1 MNEVMTYLQISPLYP
16 LKERIAT
23 NKHQTKLAVIAPF
36 RGLGVKKLLG
46 ILLVIIFS
54 ISNLFANL
62 PAGGAITA
70 NAASIDITP
79 PLEMKYTLGGYGDRM
94 NKPAEGIHD
103 QIKAKALA
111 LKNGDEKYLI
121 ITMDILGLPSN
132 FKPDLLKRI
141 ENKGWK
147 AENLMLLP
155 SHSHGSLEM
164 AAINSKNVFGVPQI
178 GIFQPELL
186 SFLLDKLE
194 KLVLEA
200 DQNYRE
206 VKIGTGS
213 AGIDGLNRNRRGD
226 KIVDNELTVTRIDL
240 AGGQPLAA
248 LINWTA
254 HPTFIGSDDML
265 VSAEWPGYL
274 QTEMEKTIGKGVVVM
289 YYNGA
294 EGDQSPVYS
303 GKGDAYEKI
312 QGYGKIMAEKSM
324 GVYNSVQT
332 KKESELVYSYEV
344 IGLPEQV
351 AHPDFME
358 TGGAEYGLNE
368 QTVKV
373 IMDALGPKK
382 VGIGSVRIGDFV
394 LVGIPGELVAEL
406 GIKIKDSLKNDRV
419 KHVAIGGLA
428 NEWISYI
435 LTEEE
440 YVNGGGYESSVSFY
454 GPKLGEIITGSA
466 ISTAKDLIK
475 N

>member
-1 MNEVMTYLQISPLYP
+1 M
-16 LKERIAT
+16 
-23 NKHQTKLAVIAPF
+23 
-36 RGLGVKKLLG
+36 KKLRII
-46 ILLVIIFS
+46 ILLINICINS
-54 ISNLFANL
+54 TTTFAAL
-62 PAGGAITA
+62 KAD
-70 NAASIDITP
+70 AATINITP
-79 PLEMKYTLGGYGDRM
+79 PLEMKYTLGGYGERM

-103 QIKAKALA
+103 SIYAKALA
-111 LKNGDEKYLI
+111 LKSGDSKYLI

-132 FKPDLLKRI
+132 FKTDLLKRI
-141 ENKGWK
+141 EKKGWK
-147 AENLMLLP
+147 AENVMLLP

-164 AAINSKNVFGVPQI
+164 AAINTKNVFGVPQI
-178 GIFQPELL
+178 GIFQTELL
-186 SFLLDKLE
+186 SFLLDKTE

-200 DQNYRE
+200 DKNYRE

-213 AGIDGLNRNRRGD
+213 AKFDGLNRNRRGD
-226 KIVDNELTVTRIDL
+226 KTIDNELSVTRVDL
-240 AGGQPLAA
+240 ANGQPLAA
-248 LINWTA
+248 LVNWTA
-254 HPTFIGSDDML
+254 HPTFIGGDDML

-274 QTEMEKTIGKGVVVM
+274 QTEMEKAIGKGAVVM

-294 EGDQSPVYS
+294 EGDQSPVYN
-303 GKGDAYEKI
+303 GKGGAYEKI
-312 QGYGKIMAEKSM
+312 QGYGKIIAGKALE
-324 GVYNSVQT
+324 VYKQIQPKTENQ
-332 KKESELVYSYEV
+332 LAFNYQ
-344 IGLPEQV
+344 IIDLPEQV

-382 VGIGSVRIGDFV
+382 VGMGSVRIGDFV

-406 GIKIKDSLKNDRV
+406 GIKIKDSLKNDKV

-435 LTEEE
+435 LTEDE
-440 YVNGGGYESSVSFY
+440 YVNGSGYEASVSFY

-466 ISTAKDLIK
+466 ISTSKTLDK

>member
-1 MNEVMTYLQISPLYP
+1 MKLINQFFYTVILF
-16 LKERIAT
+16 
-23 NKHQTKLAVIAPF
+23 LAV
-36 RGLGVKKLLG
+36 L
-46 ILLVIIFS
+46 
-54 ISNLFANL
+54 ISK
-62 PAGGAITA
+62 GERITA
-70 NAASIDITP
+70 NVSSIDITP
-79 PLEMKYTLGGYGDRM
+79 PLEMKYTLGGYGERM

-103 QIKAKALA
+103 AILAKALV
-111 LKNGDEKYLI
+111 LKNGDTKYAI
-121 ITMDILGLPSN
+121 ITIDILGLPSN
-132 FKPDLLKRI
+132 VKPDLLKRI
-141 ENKGWK
+141 AAKGWS

-206 VKIGTGS
+206 VKIGTSS
-213 AGIDGLNRNRRGD
+213 AKFDGLNRNRRGD
-226 KIVDNELTVTRIDL
+226 KFVDNKLTVTRIDL
-240 AGGQPLAA
+240 VNGQPLSA
-248 LINWTA
+248 LVNWTA
-254 HPTFIGSDDML
+254 HPTFISGDDML

-294 EGDQSPVYS
+294 EGDQSTVYS
-303 GKGDAYEKI
+303 GKGGAYEKI
-312 QGYGKIMAEKSM
+312 QDYGKIIAENAMS
-324 GVYNSVQT
+324 VYNSVQT
-332 KKESELVYSYEV
+332 KKENTLDYSYKV
-344 IGLPEQV
+344 IDLPEQV

-368 QTVKV
+368 ESVKV
-373 IMDALGPKK
+373 IMDALGPKN
-382 VGIGSVRIGDFV
+382 VGIGSVRVGDFV

-406 GIKIKDSLKNDRV
+406 GVKIKDSLKNDKV

-466 ISTAKDLIK
+466 ITISESITKSK
-475 N
+475 

>member
-1 MNEVMTYLQISPLYP
+1 M
-16 LKERIAT
+16 
-23 NKHQTKLAVIAPF
+23 
-36 RGLGVKKLLG
+36 KKLIG
-46 ILLVIIFS
+46 LLLFTVLF
-54 ISNLFANL
+54 ISNLA
-62 PAGGAITA
+62 AKSQSITA
-70 NAASIDITP
+70 NAAAVNITP
-79 PLEMKYTLGGYGDRM
+79 PLEMKYTLGGYGERM

-103 QIKAKALA
+103 SIYAKALA
-111 LKNGDEKYLI
+111 MKSGDSKYLI
-121 ITMDILGLPSN
+121 ITLDILGLPSN
-132 FKPDLLKRI
+132 FKTDLLKRI
-141 ENKGWK
+141 EKKGWK
-147 AENLMLLP
+147 AENMMLLP

-186 SFLLDKLE
+186 SFLLDKTE

-200 DQNYRE
+200 DKNYRE

-213 AGIDGLNRNRRGD
+213 AKFDGLNRNRRGD
-226 KIVDNELTVTRIDL
+226 KTIDNELTVTRVDL
-240 AGGQPLAA
+240 ANGQPLAA
-248 LINWTA
+248 LVNWTA
-254 HPTFIGSDDML
+254 HPTFIGGDDML

-274 QTEMEKTIGKGVVVM
+274 QTEMEKTIGQGAVVM

-294 EGDQSPVYS
+294 EGDQSPVYG
-303 GKGDAYEKI
+303 GKGGAYEKI
-312 QGYGKIMAEKSM
+312 QGYGKIIAGKTLE
-324 GVYNSVQT
+324 VYKQIQPKTENQ
-332 KKESELVYSYEV
+332 LAFNYQ
-344 IGLPEQV
+344 IIDLPQQV

-382 VGIGSVRIGDFV
+382 VGMGSVRIGDFV

-406 GIKIKDSLKNDRV
+406 GLKIKDSLKSDKV

-435 LTEEE
+435 LTEDE
-440 YVNGGGYESSVSFY
+440 YVNGSGYEASVSFY

-466 ISTAKDLIK
+466 ISTSKKLDK

>member
-1 MNEVMTYLQISPLYP
+1 M
-16 LKERIAT
+16 
-23 NKHQTKLAVIAPF
+23 
-36 RGLGVKKLLG
+36 KKLRII
-46 ILLVIIFS
+46 ILLINICINS
-54 ISNLFANL
+54 TTTFAAL
-62 PAGGAITA
+62 KAD
-70 NAASIDITP
+70 AATINITP
-79 PLEMKYTLGGYGDRM
+79 PLEMKYTLGGYGERM

-103 QIKAKALA
+103 SIYAKALA
-111 LKNGDEKYLI
+111 LKSGDSKYLI

-132 FKPDLLKRI
+132 FKTDLLKRI
-141 ENKGWK
+141 EKKGWK
-147 AENLMLLP
+147 AENVMLLP

-186 SFLLDKLE
+186 SFLLDKTE

-200 DQNYRE
+200 DKNYRE

-213 AGIDGLNRNRRGD
+213 AKFDGLNRNRRGD
-226 KIVDNELTVTRIDL
+226 KTIDNELSVTRVDL
-240 AGGQPLAA
+240 ANGQPLAA
-248 LINWTA
+248 LVNWTA
-254 HPTFIGSDDML
+254 HPTFIGGDDML

-274 QTEMEKTIGKGVVVM
+274 QTEMEKAIGKGAVVM

-294 EGDQSPVYS
+294 EGDQSPVYN
-303 GKGDAYEKI
+303 GKGGAYEKI
-312 QGYGKIMAEKSM
+312 QGYGKIIAGKALE
-324 GVYNSVQT
+324 VYKQIQPKTENQ
-332 KKESELVYSYEV
+332 LAFNYQ
-344 IGLPEQV
+344 IIDLPEQV

-382 VGIGSVRIGDFV
+382 VGMGSVRIGDFV

-406 GIKIKDSLKNDRV
+406 GIKIKDSLKNDKV

-435 LTEEE
+435 LTEDE
-440 YVNGGGYESSVSFY
+440 YVNGSGYEASVSFY

-466 ISTAKDLIK
+466 ISTSKTLDK

>member
-1 MNEVMTYLQISPLYP
+1 M
-16 LKERIAT
+16 
-23 NKHQTKLAVIAPF
+23 
-36 RGLGVKKLLG
+36 KKLFVAAAL
-46 ILLVIIFS
+46 ILIVLFS
-54 ISNLFANL
+54 NGKSL
-62 PAGGAITA
+62 TA
-70 NAASIDITP
+70 NVATVNITP
-79 PLEMKYTLGGYGDRM
+79 PLEMKYTLGGYGERM

-103 QIKAKALA
+103 PIMAKALA
-111 LKNGDEKYLI
+111 LKNGEVKYLI

-132 FKPDLLKRI
+132 FKTDLQKRI
-141 ENKGWK
+141 EKNGWK
-147 AENLMLLP
+147 AENIMLLP

-186 SFLLDKLE
+186 SLLLDKIE
-194 KLVLEA
+194 KLVAEA
-200 DQNYRE
+200 DKNYRE

-213 AGIDGLNRNRRGD
+213 AKFDGLNRNRRGD
-226 KIVDNELTVTRIDL
+226 KTVDNELTITRVDL
-240 AGGQPLAA
+240 ASGQPLAV
-248 LINWTA
+248 LVNWTA
-254 HPTFIGSDDML
+254 HPTFIGGDDML

-294 EGDQSPVYS
+294 EGDQSPAYS
-303 GKGDAYEKI
+303 GKGGAYEKI
-312 QGYGKIMAEKSM
+312 QGYGKLMAEKAMS
-324 GVYNSVQT
+324 VYNSVQT
-332 KKESELVYSYEV
+332 KKENELVYSYD
-344 IGLPEQV
+344 IIDLPQQV

-373 IMDALGPKK
+373 IMDALSPKK
-382 VGIGSVRIGDFV
+382 VGMGSVRIGDFV

-406 GIKIKDSLKNDRV
+406 GIKIKESLKNDKV

-440 YVNGGGYESSVSFY
+440 YVNGSGYEASVSFY

-466 ISTAKDLIK
+466 LKVSEPLSK

>member
-1 MNEVMTYLQISPLYP
+1 
-16 LKERIAT
+16 
-23 NKHQTKLAVIAPF
+23 
-36 RGLGVKKLLG
+36 
-46 ILLVIIFS
+46 
-54 ISNLFANL
+54 
-62 PAGGAITA
+62 
-70 NAASIDITP
+70 
-79 PLEMKYTLGGYGDRM
+79 MKYTLGGYGERM

-103 QIKAKALA
+103 PIMAKALS
-111 LKNGDEKYLI
+111 LKSGDEKYLI

-132 FKPDLLKRI
+132 FKTDLLTRI
-141 ENKGWK
+141 EKNGWK

-194 KLVLEA
+194 KLVSEA
-200 DQNYRE
+200 DQNYHE

-213 AGIDGLNRNRRGD
+213 AKFDGLNRNRRGNAA
-226 KIVDNELTVTRIDL
+226 VDNELTVTRIDL
-240 AGGQPLAA
+240 KNGQPLAA
-248 LINWTA
+248 LVNWTA
-254 HPTFIGSDDML
+254 HPTFIGGDDML

-274 QTEMEKTIGKGVVVM
+274 QTELEKSIGKGVTVM

-303 GKGDAYEKI
+303 GKGGAYDKI
-312 QGYGKIMAEKSM
+312 QGYGKLMAEKALS
-324 GVYNSVQT
+324 VYNSVQP
-332 KKESELVYSYEV
+332 KKVAELSYNYKV
-344 IGLPEQV
+344 IDLPQQV

-368 QTVKV
+368 ESVKV

-382 VGIGSVRIGDFV
+382 VGMGSVRIGDFI

-406 GIKIKDSLKNDRV
+406 GIKVKQSLKNDEI

-454 GPKLGEIITGSA
+454 GPKLGGIISGEAIKSA
-466 ISTAKDLIK
+466 LPLAKQK
-475 N
+475 

>member
-1 MNEVMTYLQISPLYP
+1 
-16 LKERIAT
+16 
-23 NKHQTKLAVIAPF
+23 
-36 RGLGVKKLLG
+36 
-46 ILLVIIFS
+46 
-54 ISNLFANL
+54 
-62 PAGGAITA
+62 
-70 NAASIDITP
+70 
-79 PLEMKYTLGGYGDRM
+79 MKYTLGGYGERM

-103 QIKAKALA
+103 PIMAKALA
-111 LKNGDEKYLI
+111 LKSGDSKYLI

-132 FKPDLLKRI
+132 FKTDLLKRI
-141 ENKGWK
+141 EKKGWK
-147 AENLMLLP
+147 AENVMLLP

-186 SFLLDKLE
+186 SFLLDKTE
-194 KLVLEA
+194 KLVLDA
-200 DQNYRE
+200 DKNYRE

-213 AGIDGLNRNRRGD
+213 AKFDGLNRNRRGD
-226 KIVDNELTVTRIDL
+226 KMIDNELTVTRVDL
-240 AGGQPLAA
+240 ANGQPLAA
-248 LINWTA
+248 LVNWTA
-254 HPTFIGSDDML
+254 HPTFIGGNDML

-274 QTEMEKTIGKGVVVM
+274 QTKMEKNIGQGVVVM

-303 GKGDAYEKI
+303 GKGGAYEKI
-312 QGYGKIMAEKSM
+312 QGYGKIMAGKALE
-324 GVYNSVQT
+324 VYKQIQPKTENQ
-332 KKESELVYSYEV
+332 LAFNYQF
-344 IGLPEQV
+344 IDLPEQV

-382 VGIGSVRIGDFV
+382 VGMGSLRIGDFV

-406 GIKIKDSLKNDRV
+406 GIKIKESLKNDKI

-435 LTEEE
+435 LTEDE

-454 GPKLGEIITGSA
+454 GPKLGEIITGNAIQSA
-466 ISTAKDLIK
+466 LSLTGKK
-475 N
+475 

>member
-1 MNEVMTYLQISPLYP
+1 MKKLV
-16 LKERIAT
+16 
-23 NKHQTKLAVIAPF
+23 LAVALVLAVLF
-36 RGLGVKKLLG
+36 SNGKGL
-46 ILLVIIFS
+46 
-54 ISNLFANL
+54 
-62 PAGGAITA
+62 TA
-70 NAASIDITP
+70 NVAAIDITP
-79 PLEMKYTLGGYGDRM
+79 PLEMKYTLGGYGERM

-103 QIKAKALA
+103 PITAKALA
-111 LKNGDEKYLI
+111 LKNADGKYLI

-132 FKPDLLKRI
+132 FKTDLLKRV
-141 ENKGWK
+141 EKKGWQ

-186 SFLLDKLE
+186 SLLLDKLE

-200 DQNYRE
+200 DKNYRE
-206 VKIGTGS
+206 VRIGTGS
-213 AGIDGLNRNRRGD
+213 ARFDGLNRNRRGD
-226 KIVDNELTVTRIDL
+226 KIVDNELTVTRVDL
-240 AGGQPLAA
+240 ANGEPLAA
-248 LINWTA
+248 LVNWTA
-254 HPTFIGSDDML
+254 HPTFIDGKDML

-274 QTEMEKTIGKGVVVM
+274 QTEMEKTIGKGAVVM

-303 GKGDAYEKI
+303 GKGGAYEKI
-312 QGYGKIMAEKSM
+312 QGYGKIIAEKAMS
-324 GVYNSVQT
+324 VYNSVQT
-332 KKESELVYSYEV
+332 KKESELVYSYK
-344 IGLPEQV
+344 IIDLPEQV

-368 QTVKV
+368 ESVKV

-382 VGIGSVRIGDFV
+382 VGMGSVRIGDFM

-406 GIKIKDSLKNDRV
+406 GIKIKQSLKNDKI

-454 GPKLGEIITGSA
+454 GPKLGEIITGNAIQSA
-466 ISTAKDLIK
+466 LPLTGKK
-475 N
+475 

>member
-1 MNEVMTYLQISPLYP
+1 MKLINQFFYTVILFLVVFIS
-16 LKERIAT
+16 KGEI
-23 NKHQTKLAVIAPF
+23 
-36 RGLGVKKLLG
+36 
-46 ILLVIIFS
+46 
-54 ISNLFANL
+54 
-62 PAGGAITA
+62 ITA
-70 NAASIDITP
+70 NVASVDITP
-79 PLEMKYTLGGYGDRM
+79 PLEMKYTLGGYGERM

-103 QIKAKALA
+103 PIMAKALA
-111 LKNGDEKYLI
+111 LKSGDEKYLI

-132 FKPDLLKRI
+132 FKTDLLKRI
-141 ENKGWK
+141 EKNGWK

-186 SFLLDKLE
+186 SFLLDKLG
-194 KLVLEA
+194 KLVSEV
-200 DQNYRE
+200 DKNYRE

-213 AGIDGLNRNRRGD
+213 AKFDGLNRNRRGD

-240 AGGQPLAA
+240 ANGQPLAG
-248 LINWTA
+248 LVNWTA
-254 HPTFIGSDDML
+254 HPTFIGGEDML

-274 QTEMEKTIGKGVVVM
+274 QTEMEKTIGKGAVVM

-303 GKGDAYEKI
+303 GKGSAYEKI
-312 QGYGKIMAEKSM
+312 QGYGKIIAEKAMS
-324 GVYNSVQT
+324 VYNSVQT
-332 KKESELVYSYEV
+332 KKVAELSYNYKV
-344 IGLPEQV
+344 IDLPQQV

-368 QTVKV
+368 ESVKV

-382 VGIGSVRIGDFV
+382 VGMGSVRIGDFI

-406 GIKIKDSLKNDRV
+406 GIKVKQSLKNDEV

-454 GPKLGEIITGSA
+454 GPKLGGIISGEAIKSA
-466 ISTAKDLIK
+466 LPLAK
-475 N
+475 

>member
-1 MNEVMTYLQISPLYP
+1 M
-16 LKERIAT
+16 
-23 NKHQTKLAVIAPF
+23 
-36 RGLGVKKLLG
+36 KKLLFAAT
-46 ILLVIIFS
+46 LVLAVLFS
-54 ISNLFANL
+54 NGKSL
-62 PAGGAITA
+62 TA
-70 NAASIDITP
+70 NVARVDITP
-79 PLEMKYTLGGYGDRM
+79 PIEMKYTLGGYGERM
-94 NKPAEGIHD
+94 NKPAEGVHD
-103 QIKAKALA
+103 PIMAKALV
-111 LKNGDEKYLI
+111 LKNGNKKYAI
-121 ITMDILGLPSN
+121 ITIDILGLPSN
-132 FKPDLLKRI
+132 VKPDLLKRI
-141 ENKGWK
+141 AAKGWNT
-147 AENLMLLP
+147 ENLMLLP

-186 SFLLDKLE
+186 KFFIAKLE
-194 KLVLEA
+194 MLMTDA

-206 VKIGTGS
+206 VKIGSGS
-213 AGIDGLNRNRRGD
+213 AKFDGLNRNRRGD

-240 AGGQPLAA
+240 ANGQPLAA
-248 LINWTA
+248 LVNWTA
-254 HPTFIGSDDML
+254 HPTFIGGNDML

-274 QTEMEKTIGKGVVVM
+274 QTDMEKTIGKGVVVM

-294 EGDQSPVYS
+294 EGDQSPVYN
-303 GKGDAYEKI
+303 GQGGAYEKI
-312 QGYGKIMAEKSM
+312 QGYGKIIAEKAMS
-324 GVYNSVQT
+324 VYNSVQT
-332 KKESELVYSYEV
+332 KKESELGYSYK
-344 IGLPEQV
+344 IIDLPEQV

-382 VGIGSVRIGDFV
+382 VGMGSVRIGDFV

-406 GIKIKDSLKNDRV
+406 GNKIKDSLKNDKV

-454 GPKLGEIITGSA
+454 GPKLGEIISGEAIKSA
-466 ISTAKDLIK
+466 LPLAK
-475 N
+475 

>member
-1 MNEVMTYLQISPLYP
+1 M
-16 LKERIAT
+16 
-23 NKHQTKLAVIAPF
+23 
-36 RGLGVKKLLG
+36 KKLRII
-46 ILLVIIFS
+46 ILLINICINS
-54 ISNLFANL
+54 TTTFASL
-62 PAGGAITA
+62 KA
-70 NAASIDITP
+70 NVSVVNITP
-79 PLEMKYTLGGYGDRM
+79 PLEMKYTLGGYGERM

-103 QIKAKALA
+103 SIYAKALA
-111 LKNGDEKYLI
+111 LKNGDSKYLI

-132 FKPDLLKRI
+132 FKTDLLKRI
-141 ENKGWK
+141 EKKGWK
-147 AENLMLLP
+147 AENVMLLP

-178 GIFQPELL
+178 GIFQHELL
-186 SFLLDKLE
+186 SFLLDKTE

-200 DQNYRE
+200 DNNYRE

-213 AGIDGLNRNRRGD
+213 AKFVGLNRNRRGD
-226 KIVDNELTVTRIDL
+226 KTIDNELTVTRVDL
-240 AGGQPLAA
+240 ANGQPLAA
-248 LINWTA
+248 LVNWTA
-254 HPTFIGSDDML
+254 HPTFIGGDDML

-274 QTEMEKTIGKGVVVM
+274 QTEMEKTIGQGVVVM

-303 GKGDAYEKI
+303 GKGGAYEKI
-312 QGYGKIMAEKSM
+312 QGYGKIMAEKSLS
-324 GVYNSVQT
+324 VYNSVQT
-332 KKESELVYSYEV
+332 KKENELVYSYQV
-344 IGLPEQV
+344 VDLPEQV

-382 VGIGSVRIGDFV
+382 VGMGSVRIGDFV

-406 GIKIKDSLKNDRV
+406 GIKIKDYLKNEKV

-435 LTEEE
+435 LTEDE
-440 YVNGGGYESSVSFY
+440 YVNGSGYEASVSFY

-466 ISTAKDLIK
+466 ISTSKTLDK

>member
-1 MNEVMTYLQISPLYP
+1 MKLINQFFYTVIFF
-16 LKERIAT
+16 
-23 NKHQTKLAVIAPF
+23 LAVF
-36 RGLGVKKLLG
+36 
-46 ILLVIIFS
+46 
-54 ISNLFANL
+54 ISK
-62 PAGGAITA
+62 GEIITA
-70 NAASIDITP
+70 NVTTANITP
-79 PLEMKYTLGGYGDRM
+79 PLEMKYTLGGYGERM

-103 QIKAKALA
+103 PIMAKALA
-111 LKNGDEKYLI
+111 LKSGNEKYLI

-132 FKPDLLKRI
+132 FKTDLLKRI
-141 ENKGWK
+141 EKNGWQ

-164 AAINSKNVFGVPQI
+164 AAINNKNVFGVPQI

-186 SFLLDKLE
+186 SFLLGKME

-200 DQNYRE
+200 DKNYRE

-213 AGIDGLNRNRRGD
+213 AKFDGLNRNRRGD
-226 KIVDNELTVTRIDL
+226 KIVDNELTVTRVDL
-240 AGGQPLAA
+240 ANGQPLVA
-248 LINWTA
+248 LVNWTA
-254 HPTFIGSDDML
+254 HPTFIGGEDML

-303 GKGDAYEKI
+303 GKGGAYEKI
-312 QGYGKIMAEKSM
+312 QGYGKSIAEKSM
-324 GVYNSVQT
+324 SVYNSVQT
-332 KKESELVYSYEV
+332 KKETELSYNYKV
-344 IGLPEQV
+344 IDLPQQV

-368 QTVKV
+368 ESVKV

-382 VGIGSVRIGDFV
+382 VGMGSVRIGDFI

-406 GIKIKDSLKNDRV
+406 GIKVKQSLKNDEI

-454 GPKLGEIITGSA
+454 GPKLGGIISGEAIKSA
-466 ISTAKDLIK
+466 LPLAK
-475 N
+475 

>member
-1 MNEVMTYLQISPLYP
+1 MKSVFVFLL
-16 LKERIAT
+16 
-23 NKHQTKLAVIAPF
+23 LAVF
-36 RGLGVKKLLG
+36 
-46 ILLVIIFS
+46 IFKVTAAKNQ
-54 ISNLFANL
+54 I
-62 PAGGAITA
+62 ITA
-70 NAASIDITP
+70 NAATVNITP

-103 QIKAKALA
+103 SIYVKALA
-111 LKNGDEKYLI
+111 LKSGDSKYLI

-132 FKPDLLKRI
+132 FKTDLLKRI
-141 ENKGWK
+141 EKKGWR
-147 AENLMLLP
+147 AENVMLLP

-186 SFLLDKLE
+186 SFLLDKTE
-194 KLVLEA
+194 KLVFEA
-200 DQNYRE
+200 DNNYRE

-213 AGIDGLNRNRRGD
+213 AKFDGLNRNRRKD
-226 KIVDNELTVTRIDL
+226 SFIDNELTVTRVDL
-240 AGGQPLAA
+240 VNGQPMAA
-248 LINWTA
+248 MVNWTA
-254 HPTFIGSDDML
+254 HPTFIGGGDML

-274 QTEMEKTIGKGVVVM
+274 QTEMEKTIGKGAVVM

-294 EGDQSPVYS
+294 EGDQSPVYN
-303 GKGDAYEKI
+303 GKGGAYEKI
-312 QGYGKIMAEKSM
+312 QGYGKIMAEKALS
-324 GVYNSVQT
+324 VYNSVQT
-332 KKESELVYSYEV
+332 KKGNELVYSYQ
-344 IGLPEQV
+344 IIDLPEQV

-382 VGIGSVRIGDFV
+382 VGMGSVRIGDFV

-406 GIKIKDSLKNDRV
+406 GIKIKDSLKSDKV

-435 LTEEE
+435 LTEDE
-440 YVNGGGYESSVSFY
+440 YVNGSSYEASVSFY
-454 GPKLGEIITGSA
+454 GPKLGEIITNSA
-466 ISTAKDLIK
+466 IKTANLLTGQK
-475 N
+475 

>member
-1 MNEVMTYLQISPLYP
+1 MKLINHFFYTVILFLTVLIS
-16 LKERIAT
+16 KGE
-23 NKHQTKLAVIAPF
+23 
-36 RGLGVKKLLG
+36 G
-46 ILLVIIFS
+46 
-54 ISNLFANL
+54 
-62 PAGGAITA
+62 ITA
-70 NAASIDITP
+70 NVSSIDITP
-79 PLEMKYTLGGYGDRM
+79 PLEMKYTLGGYGERM
-94 NKPAEGIHD
+94 NKSAEGIHD
-103 QIKAKALA
+103 HIWAKALV
-111 LKNGDEKYLI
+111 LKNGIKKYAI
-121 ITMDILGLPSN
+121 VTIDILGLPSN
-132 FKPDLLKRI
+132 VKPDLLKRI
-141 ENKGWK
+141 AANGWS
-147 AENLMLLP
+147 AENLILLP

-186 SFLLDKLE
+186 EFFIGKLE
-194 KLVLEA
+194 KLILDA

-213 AGIDGLNRNRRGD
+213 ARFDGLNRNRRGD
-226 KIVDNELTVTRIDL
+226 KIVDNELTVTRVDL
-240 AGGQPLAA
+240 ASGQPLAA
-248 LINWTA
+248 LVNWTA
-254 HPTFIGSDDML
+254 HPTFIGGDDML

-294 EGDQSPVYS
+294 GGDQSPVYS
-303 GKGDAYEKI
+303 GKGSAYEKI
-312 QGYGKIMAEKSM
+312 QGYGKIIAEKAM
-324 GVYNSVQT
+324 DVYNSVQT
-332 KKESELVYSYEV
+332 KKENELVYSYEV
-344 IGLPEQV
+344 IGLPEHV

-382 VGIGSVRIGDFV
+382 VGMGSVRIGDFV

-454 GPKLGEIITGSA
+454 GPKLGEIITNAALKVSE
-466 ISTAKDLIK
+466 SLYKTK
-475 N
+475 

>member
-1 MNEVMTYLQISPLYP
+1 M
-16 LKERIAT
+16 
-23 NKHQTKLAVIAPF
+23 
-36 RGLGVKKLLG
+36 KKLFVAAAL
-46 ILLVIIFS
+46 ILIVLFS
-54 ISNLFANL
+54 NGKSL
-62 PAGGAITA
+62 TA
-70 NAASIDITP
+70 NVATVNITP
-79 PLEMKYTLGGYGDRM
+79 PLEMKYTLGGYGERM

-103 QIKAKALA
+103 PIMAKALA
-111 LKNGDEKYLI
+111 LKNGEVKYLI

-132 FKPDLLKRI
+132 FKTDLQRRI
-141 ENKGWK
+141 EKNGWK
-147 AENLMLLP
+147 AENIMLLP

-186 SFLLDKLE
+186 SLLLDKIE
-194 KLVLEA
+194 KLVAEA
-200 DQNYRE
+200 DKNYRE

-213 AGIDGLNRNRRGD
+213 AKFDGLNRNRRGD
-226 KIVDNELTVTRIDL
+226 NTVDNELTVTRVDL
-240 AGGQPLAA
+240 ANGHPLAV

-254 HPTFIGSDDML
+254 HPTFIGGDDML

-274 QTEMEKTIGKGVVVM
+274 QTEMGKTIGKGVVVM

-303 GKGDAYEKI
+303 GKGGAYEKI
-312 QGYGKIMAEKSM
+312 QGYGKLMAEKAM

-332 KKESELVYSYEV
+332 KKENELVYSYQV
-344 IGLPEQV
+344 VDLPEQM

-382 VGIGSVRIGDFV
+382 VGMGSVRIGDFV

-406 GIKIKDSLKNDRV
+406 GIKIKESLKNDKV

-440 YVNGGGYESSVSFY
+440 YVNGSGYEASVSFY
-454 GPKLGEIITGSA
+454 GSKLGEIITGSA
-466 ISTAKDLIK
+466 LKVSEPLSK
-475 N
+475 NK